1 MDFRV
6 KKIRL
11 LASPDERFQAL
22 AEKADEAEAWAERLR
37 ARMHLLL
44 ERTFS
49 LRRRLATI
57 AVSLL
62 AMWLFLHVMLG
73 ANGMVI
79 YRAKRAEY
87 QGLQKQI
94 QQLQSE
100 SANYSEQIRQL
111 KSDPQRIEKEAREQ
125 FHYARPGEVV
135 YVAPDPPA
143 VSAPQSRTASR

>member
-11 LASPDERFQAL
+11 LTSPDARLHAL
-22 AEKADEAEAWAERLR
+22 SEKADQAEAWAERLR
-37 ARMHLLL
+37 ARMQLLL

-49 LRRRLATI
+49 LRRRLATV

-79 YRAKRAEY
+79 YRGKRSEY
-87 QGLQKQI
+87 QNLQKQI
-94 QQLQSE
+94 QQLE
-100 SANYSEQIRQL
+100 
-111 KSDPQRIEKEAREQ
+111 
-125 FHYARPGEVV
+125 
-135 YVAPDPPA
+135 
-143 VSAPQSRTASR
+143 

>member
-11 LASPDERFQAL
+11 LTSPNERFHVL
-22 AEKADEAEAWAERLR
+22 TNKADQAEAWAELLQ
-37 ARMHLLL
+37 ARMQLLL

-49 LRRRLATI
+49 LRRRLATV

-79 YRAKRAEY
+79 YRGKRAEY
-87 QGLQKQI
+87 QNLQKQI

-100 SANYSEQIRQL
+100 NANYSEQIEQL
-111 KSDPQRIEKEAREQ
+111 KTDPQRIEKEAREQ

-135 YVAPDPPA
+135 YVAPEPPA
-143 VSAPQSRTASR
+143 VTAPQSRTASR